1 MNPASD
7 SPSSEHVVTRRGGLH
22 LISPHPPKA
31 YADVRCIEVPGW
43 DYFVL
48 VPDDGKPF
56 HALGGERLLSYRTP
70 TGGEADGFDLQP
82 GDRVTRV
89 RTGLR
94 WQFAE
99 WRIERA

>member
-1 MNPASD
+1 MYPASD
-7 SPSSEHVVTRRGGLH
+7 SLSGGLVVTRRGGVNLT
-22 LISPHPPKA
+22 SPHPPKA

-43 DYFVL
+43 QYFVI

-56 HALGGERLLSYRTP
+56 LALGGERLLSYETP
-70 TGGEADGFDLQP
+70 TGGQAEGFELQP